1 MMDISSWVGLIGALF
16 GSGSIIYMIVD
27 KKLTSA
33 KDAADINSVSAD
45 VNLKVLEGFKQQIE
59 FLNKQLAESE
69 AKIALMQRNASLSD
83 SKETEAQDA
92 K

>member
-1 MMDISSWVGLIGALF
+1 MMDISVWVGLIGALF
-16 GSGSIIYMIVD
+16 GSGSIIYMIVE

-69 AKIALMQRNASLSD
+69 AKIALMQSRTQET
-83 SKETEAQDA
+83 SKETEEQNA